1 MSTFKSALLILF
13 IGLAGCS
20 SVSEIQPV
28 SGVSF
33 PSGYSVGTVEVEDKT
48 GKFYDLKDNYTVT
61 GLMQEAMEEALEKA
75 GKRGASS
82 NSLTYKVAVIQYQ
95 QGSAVARWM
104 MPGVGKTILSVE
116 GTVVDASGAVIATSQ
131 ATESIGAGG
140 GFTAGAW
147 KYIFGNVADKLVGDL
162 P

>member
-1 MSTFKSALLILF
+1 MSTFKSALLIIF

-33 PSGYSVGTVEVEDKT
+33 PASYSVGTVEVEDKT
-48 GKFYDLKDNYTVT
+48 GKFYDFKDDYTVT

-75 GKRGASS
+75 GKQGASS

-104 MPGVGKTILSVE
+104 MPVGKTILSV
-116 GTVVDASGAVIATSQ
+116 GLWSMPAVRSSRPRKQ
-131 ATESIGAGG
+131 PSRL
-140 GFTAGAW
+140 
-147 KYIFGNVADKLVGDL
+147 VLVGL
-162 P
+162 